1 MHDELERITRKWQSL
16 NGKEQEMSGN
26 STRSDAATLNLIPAQ
41 GHGRRFLERKRCM
54 LAALEAVI
62 ERGITSGNSVQGTC
76 VTTLEERI
84 EERWNVSAAI
94 AVNSGSSALRLAFE
108 SLRIEAGREVLVPAL
123 TFISTAY
130 AVSDAGLVPV
140 FVDVDPQTLTI
151 DPMAAQAAMT
161 KRTAAMVP
169 VHLHGQMAEMLTLL
183 DLADTNGLYVVEDAA
198 QAHGATYTCSS
209 SPSSSH
215 AYFAGSM
222 GDLGCFSLNGVKN
235 MGGLGDGGMVTVSAR
250 LLARDRAVADR
261 LRGLRDLGRVSGAR
275 YIHDEW
281 GMRARM
287 DEFTAL
293 ECLLELNELDT
304 WNARR
309 REVAARY
316 SAALANAVVQAPVT
330 APGRSHVF
338 FNYAARSPSVGVR
351 EQFERCLRSAGIE
364 VAEAY
369 TLVSDQRPYRTGRL
383 PCRVEALEM
392 ARAAANLITHIPL
405 YPELEE
411 EEIERIV
418 TALQRFS
425 ADEFGTVYA
434 APLGCLA
441 SKEEY
446 RHGRVSS

>member
-1 MHDELERITRKWQSL
+1 MQHMAEEREELERVTRKWL
-16 NGKEQEMSGN
+16 PRNGMDKEMWKSK
-26 STRSDAATLNLIPAQ
+26 SSDTTTLSVIPAQ
-41 GHGRRFLERKRCM
+41 GHGRRFLARKRRM
-54 LAALEAVI
+54 FAALEAVI
-62 ERGITSGNSVQGTC
+62 ERGVTTGTYVQGAC
-76 VTTLEERI
+76 VATLEERI
-84 EERWNVSAAI
+84 EEQWNVSAAI

-108 SLRIEAGREVLVPAL
+108 ALRIEAGREVIVPAL

-130 AVSDAGLVPV
+130 AASDAGLVPV

-151 DPMAAQAAMT
+151 DPFAAQAAIT
-161 KRTAAMVP
+161 EKTAAIVP
-169 VHLHGQMAEMLTLL
+169 VHVHGQMADMLPLL
-183 DLADTNGLYVVEDAA
+183 DLADTYGLSVVEDAA
-198 QAHGATYTCSS
+198 QAHGATYACSS
-209 SPSSSH
+209 SSISNAS
-215 AYFAGSM
+215 YAGSM

-250 LLARDRAVADR
+250 LLVRDRQMADR

-281 GMRARM
+281 GMRARL

-293 ECLLELNELDT
+293 ECLLELPELDA

-309 REVAARY
+309 RAIAARY
-316 SAALANAVVQAPVT
+316 SAALAHSVVHAPIT

-338 FNYAARSPSVGVR
+338 FNYAVRSPSGKVR
-351 EQFERCLRSAGIE
+351 ERFEGCLRAAGIE

-383 PCRVEALEM
+383 PCRVEPLEV
-392 ARAAANLITHIPL
+392 AREGVGLITHIPL

-418 TALQRFS
+418 TALQGFS
-425 ADEFGTVYA
+425 AEEFDTVGVA
-434 APLGCLA
+434 
-441 SKEEY
+441 
-446 RHGRVSS
+446 